1 MGKAND
7 GYKLVKETL
16 DEIEAHDSYEGP
28 LNHNDPAQS
37 ALKWLTYIHA
47 FLMWHSNMEDMQE
60 PVSYVALLDQKD
72 VEGEAFKMLP
82 GNLGMGV
89 NAVVSAGDTL
99 ESVLEQLP
107 RRLTSVRCLLDRPVR
122 TDRQKALDSLGMT
135 PI

>member
-1 MGKAND
+1 MGKATD
-7 GYKLVKETL
+7 AYKLVKETL
-16 DEIEAHDSYEGP
+16 DEIEAHDPYDDP
-28 LNHNDPAQS
+28 LDHNDPAQS

-47 FLMWHSNMEDMQE
+47 FLMWQSFMDEDE
-60 PVSYVALLDQKD
+60 GTFVGLLDRKD
-72 VEGEAFKMLP
+72 REDDAFKMLP

-89 NAVVSAGDTL
+89 NAVVNAGDTL
-99 ESVLEQLP
+99 ESVLEELP